1 MSRTVHVMITGIVQ
15 GVGYRA
21 FVERQA
27 TSLGIW
33 GWVRNRN
40 DGSVE
45 AIFSGEASNVEA
57 ILIACRRGPRLAIIE
72 EVRVT
77 ERSVDAELREFDVL
91 PTE

>member
-27 TSLGIW
+27 TSLGIC
-33 GWVRNRN
+33 GWVSNRK

>member
-27 TSLGIW
+27 TSLGIC
-33 GWVRNRN
+33 GWVRNRK

>member
-33 GWVRNRN
+33 GWVRNRK

>member
-1 MSRTVHVMITGIVQ
+1 MQRTVHVMISGIVQ

-27 TSLGIW
+27 ISLGLC
-33 GWVRNRN
+33 GWVRNRK

-45 AIFSGEASNVEA
+45 AIFSGEAASVNA
-57 ILIACRRGPRLAIIE
+57 ILTACQRGPRLAMVE

-77 ERSVDAELREFDVL
+77 ERSVDGELREFDVL
-91 PTE
+91 PTD

>member
-1 MSRTVHVMITGIVQ
+1 MSRKVHVMITGIVQ

-27 TSLGIW
+27 TSLGIC
-33 GWVRNRN
+33 GWVRNRK

-91 PTE
+91 PTD

>member
-1 MSRTVHVMITGIVQ
+1 MERTVHVMITGIVQ

-21 FVERQA
+21 FVERKA
-27 TSLGIW
+27 TSLGLC
-33 GWVRNRN
+33 GWVRNRK

-45 AIFSGEASNVEA
+45 AIFSGEAASVNA
-57 ILIACRRGPRLAIIE
+57 ILTACHRGPRLAMIE

-77 ERSVDAELREFDVL
+77 ERSVDGELREFDVL